1 MDAKRQT
8 KLAILRRQLVRLES
22 EIRSL
27 QMEEEDI
34 LSPGEEEDDAGQNGN
49 VEDWPFSTWWRKEI
63 RKGICY
69 ASVADA
75 AAAYEAA
82 GYKWF
87 KG

>member
-1 MDAKRQT
+1 MEAKRQT

-27 QMEEEDI
+27 QMEEED
-34 LSPGEEEDDAGQNGN
+34 DAGPDGK